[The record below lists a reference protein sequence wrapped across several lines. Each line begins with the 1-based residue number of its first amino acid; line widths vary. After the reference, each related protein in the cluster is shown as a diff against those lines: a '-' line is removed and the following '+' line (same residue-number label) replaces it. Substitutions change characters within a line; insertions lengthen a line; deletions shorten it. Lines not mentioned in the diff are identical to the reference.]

1 MQKLDGIKEWE
12 QIQAQ
17 LDLVGNYLFQSILL
31 RQHAKVA
38 DNLLGWK
45 RQNLLILNQCFWYGK
60 DTGVPDPGQTHRLPF
75 GELNEFLPLA
85 FR

>member
-1 MQKLDGIKEWE
+1 MNCFDVLVQKLDGIKEWE

-38 DNLLGWK
+38 DNLLG
-45 RQNLLILNQCFWYGK
+45 
-60 DTGVPDPGQTHRLPF
+60 
-75 GELNEFLPLA
+75 
-85 FR
+85 